1 MGLEVGTGCRGSAA
15 ATAGLSAR
23 WTNRPNRRP
32 AAVRPRRTVKTGRCL
47 PIMGTM
53 RRPSRHRLGPALALA
68 LACASSAVAV
78 LASRPEDWQHPA
90 GLALLFGLAVAAD
103 RFEVIS
109 RTGSSLVG
117 SLPIFVLAAVL
128 FGPAPAALVGVGAS
142 LTQPRKARELL
153 AGDLAVFSM
162 FPLLTGLGARAAE
175 PLLAGHGM
183 PWFLLLVAA
192 AYLFAFVVN
201 FALVLGYMRLVR
213 GRDVRLEIRATAV
226 PLIGTQLVLALAT
239 AGLAYAYVRL
249 GAGAIAFAGVVVLTY
264 SRLQRDLME
273 AERLRDE
280 AQERN
285 AELAAANERLRRAHF
300 GAMRSLVRSI
310 HLHDHMTARHSAAV
324 ARYARA
330 IARAAGCS
338 EAEQQLVH
346 TAGLLHDVG
355 KHILDD
361 AILKGD
367 SKLDDDQWELVKRHP
382 EEGAR
387 IVRLLEGQEAV
398 AEIIH
403 AHHERIDG
411 RGYPR
416 GLAGEEI
423 PLLSRMISIADTY
436 DVMTARDSYRDP
448 VSSAAAV
455 EELRRVSGAQLDGE
469 LVEIFVRDVLGHGG
483 AAFAHGDDA
492 DFEAELVSGRD
503 GAVDAGDNA
512 VAVGATADDGTA

>member
-117 SLPIFVLAAVL
+117 SLPIFVLAA
-128 FGPAPAALVGVGAS
+128 
-142 LTQPRKARELL
+142 
-153 AGDLAVFSM
+153 FSM

-249 GAGAIAFAGVVVLTY
+249 GAGAIAFAGIAILAY
-264 SRLQRDLME
+264 SRLQRELME

-285 AELAAANERLRRAHF
+285 AELAAANERLRRSHF

-338 EAEQQLVH
+338 AHDQHLVH

-355 KHILDD
+355 KHIFDD

-367 SKLDDDQWELVKRHP
+367 TKLTDEQWEIVKRHP

-387 IVRLLEGQEAV
+387 IVRLLEGHDEV
-398 AEIIH
+398 ADIIL
-403 AHHERIDG
+403 AHHERMDG

-423 PLLSRMISIADTY
+423 PLLARMISIADTY

-448 VSSAAAV
+448 VSMADAV
-455 EELRRVSGAQLDGE
+455 AELRRVSGAQLDGE
-469 LVEIFVRDVLGHGG
+469 LVEIFIREVLGHGD
-483 AAFAHGDDA
+483 AAFGHGDDA
-492 DFEAELVSGRD
+492 DFEAELAFGRLAA
-503 GAVDAGDNA
+503 GASDAA
-512 VAVGATADDGTA
+512 SPSAPVAA